1 MLPALRRL
9 PGRGTVEIT
18 VGERAKPS
26 AMRHDALATG
36 YAINDA
42 VVVRGQACG
51 LPVGI
56 WGRRGQGSRHRD
68 APVKVAKQAGCAHGC
83 DATQLGGPE
92 RGVATDGGD
101 ALCYASVVAVAVGR
115 RSFGVPKLRPRWP
128 AADRPPALLGLL
140 HYHPMP
146 VALLRTTTLIGDA
159 EVGGPT
165 STAM

>member
-1 MLPALRRL
+1 M
-9 PGRGTVEIT
+9 
-18 VGERAKPS
+18 
-26 AMRHDALATG
+26 
-36 YAINDA
+36 
-42 VVVRGQACG
+42 
-51 LPVGI
+51 
-56 WGRRGQGSRHRD
+56 
-68 APVKVAKQAGCAHGC
+68 
-83 DATQLGGPE
+83 
-92 RGVATDGGD
+92 
-101 ALCYASVVAVAVGR
+101 CYASVVAVAVGR